1 MSVSMAAIGWP
12 PRWTPPVLAY
22 RQRDNCFVWVE
33 DAPRAQALLAEQLR
47 TDWRQVL
54 GRLLDAEK
62 KDTDCTKF
70 HEC

>member
-1 MSVSMAAIGWP
+1 MAAIGWP